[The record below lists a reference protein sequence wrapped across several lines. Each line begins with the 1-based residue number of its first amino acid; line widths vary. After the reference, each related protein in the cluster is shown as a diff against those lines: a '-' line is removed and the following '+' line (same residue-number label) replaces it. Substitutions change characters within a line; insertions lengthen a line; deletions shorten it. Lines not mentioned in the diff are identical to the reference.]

1 MKTPSRV
8 QVHPREVVPAVA
20 DSIDGAAPRSLF
32 DGVEAAVCKV
42 LRITSLRHRSALHA
56 LGLEKAIPQASVA
69 AALDQI
75 EQNWRLSAAA
85 GQGST
90 SNENWRWWTPQC
102 QIGPANRSPEV
113 VLERAIARACVSAGR
128 TDWSNQVPVASGVV
142 RSSGERRRAID
153 LVHQKDV
160 EHFEFIELKIAS
172 DTPLYA
178 AFEIISYVG
187 VWLLSRGARSTSQL
201 LNATRI
207 DARVLAP
214 AEYYA
219 PFRLDAL
226 ERVLNEELEVYGGR
240 HGALLSFGFEKFHQ
254 GFVPLPHYADADIAS
269 LLAGRTRL

>member
-1 MKTPSRV
+1 MKTPLPE
-8 QVHPREVVPAVA
+8 QVTPGAAAPAVA
-20 DSIDGAAPRSLF
+20 NPVGGAAPRSLF
-32 DGVEAAVCKV
+32 QGVEAAVCKI
-42 LRITSLRHRSALHA
+42 LGIKNLRHRSALHA
-56 LGLEKAIPQASVA
+56 IGRLQEVPAGSVA

-75 EQNWRLSAAA
+75 EKNWRLSAAA

-90 SNENWRWWTPQC
+90 SKQNWRWWAPQC
-102 QIGPANRSPEV
+102 QIGPENRSPEV

-142 RSSGERRRAID
+142 RPSGERRRAID
-153 LVHQKDV
+153 LVHQKD
-160 EHFEFIELKIAS
+160 EGQFEFIELKIAS

-178 AFEIISYVG
+178 AFEIINYVG
-187 VWLLSRGARSTSQL
+187 IWLLSRGGKAKGQL
-201 LNATRI
+201 LDATRI

-219 PFRLDAL
+219 PFQLDAL
-226 ERVLNEELEVYGGR
+226 ERTLNEELEAYGRR
-240 HGALLSFGFEKFHQ
+240 HGALLSFGFEKFRE